1 MGSEGLRPSAAS
13 ENKRLLMREK
23 VKKLIASMS
32 SKQREQF
39 LKWKED
45 KREELHNLQRQQMQG
60 VSPGLPK

>member
-1 MGSEGLRPSAAS
+1 
-13 ENKRLLMREK
+13 MREK